1 MIERTKYKNII
12 PQQNKYFFDNLE
24 KILILIKPDRIVEI
38 GTGRGATTRY
48 MSDICKK
55 NLPNAKIKTFDI
67 KARHHFKPHE
77 DLNNVEFC
85 DENIFNYNEKKLIK
99 PNLICDFL
107 SKKGVNLIL
116 CDGGNKIAEFI
127 TLSPI
132 LNVNDIIM
140 AHDYAPNKKIFENE
154 YKGIIWDWCE
164 ITDEDICDAVE
175 KNNLESYNEKLFKQT
190 AWVAKIKVKK

>member
-85 DENIFNYNEKKLIK
+85 DENIFNYNEKKLIR
-99 PNLICDFL
+99 PNLICGFL

-154 YKGIIWDWCE
+154 YNQKVFLFARSYTKIIKKYNGIRKIIKKYNFNRDNK
-164 ITDEDICDAVE
+164 IVKR
-175 KNNLESYNEKLFKQT
+175 KN
-190 AWVAKIKVKK
+190 I